1 MENLEQ
7 VKEALGDHAQSEQIM
22 TAVSGFIQ
30 KEKDLG
36 VESKRKSNSES
47 QGLRARLKSI
57 QESLVNEGIDFE
69 GDVGEQIKKL
79 NGSGSNEE
87 ITSLR
92 KKVGALELTN
102 KDLVGQNTEYKA
114 TAEKGK
120 RSRVE
125 SALTTHFAKVGAMNP
140 IDTIARL
147 AESGEVFVDSDNGLA
162 IKNGES
168 VVSFANGVDNLV
180 SSLEKDGRIILGTT
194 QKGGAEGSSKGGEAP
209 EKELNMYELLQKQ
222 K

>member
-7 VKEALGDHAQSEQIM
+7 VKEALGDHAQSEAIM
-22 TAVSGFIQ
+22 TAVSSFIQ
-30 KEKDLG
+30 KEKDIG

-47 QGLRARLKSI
+47 QGLRTRLKSI

-87 ITSLR
+87 LTSLR

-102 KDLVGQNTEYKA
+102 KDLAGQNTEYKA

-120 RSRVE
+120 KSTAK
-125 SALTTHFAKVGAMNP
+125 SALTTAFAKVGAMNP
-140 IDTIARL
+140 VDTIARL
-147 AESGEVFVDSDNGLA
+147 VDNGDVSVDPSGELV
-162 IKNGES
+162 IKNGEN
-168 VVSFANGVDNLV
+168 VVSFDKGIDNLV
-180 SSLEKDGRIILGTT
+180 SSLEKEGRVILGTT
-194 QKGGAEGSSKGGEAP
+194 QKGGAEGGSKGGKAP
-209 EKELNMYELLQKQ
+209 ESELNMYELLQRER
-222 K
+222 